1 MGARGT
7 GAGSHSRKPPPGPFC
22 DGVAPRVGGW
32 PGITEV
38 TMNGNIQKMMK
49 QAQKLQRQMMEAQE
63 ALAEERVEATSGGGM
78 VKVVAD
84 GQQNVL
90 EIKID
95 REAVDP
101 EDVEMLEDLVLAA
114 VSEALRKSR
123 ELAEERMGAF
133 TKGIKIPGLT

>member
-1 MGARGT
+1 
-7 GAGSHSRKPPPGPFC
+7 
-22 DGVAPRVGGW
+22 
-32 PGITEV
+32 
-38 TMNGNIQKMMK
+38 MNGNIQKMMK

-78 VKVVAD
+78 VRVVAD

-90 EIKID
+90 EVKID
-95 REAVDP
+95 PEAVDP

-133 TKGIKIPGLT
+133 TKGMKIPGLT

>member
-1 MGARGT
+1 M
-7 GAGSHSRKPPPGPFC
+7 
-22 DGVAPRVGGW
+22 
-32 PGITEV
+32 

-95 REAVDP
+95 PEAVDP

>member
-1 MGARGT
+1 
-7 GAGSHSRKPPPGPFC
+7 
-22 DGVAPRVGGW
+22 
-32 PGITEV
+32 
-38 TMNGNIQKMMK
+38 MNGNIQKMMK

-90 EIKID
+90 EVKID
-95 REAVDP
+95 PQAVDP

-133 TKGIKIPGLT
+133 TKGLKIPGLT